1 MTESDIQNIN
11 LPDSEGVIPQIVFGP
26 RNRESSW
33 DRSNPEPA
41 GLVGTEPRPERH
53 NEQARKEFLEGIAER
68 TRITQETLAN
78 RQANKPVAVTFDV
91 SAIDRA
97 VNALADAQDDFEA
110 TYLQPNLSLIN
121 ARNEVERLRFELSQ
135 AEQKLAAIEAK
146 GDSVTRLTHAV
157 TVAAGVAPD
166 E

>member
-1 MTESDIQNIN
+1 
-11 LPDSEGVIPQIVFGP
+11 
-26 RNRESSW
+26 
-33 DRSNPEPA
+33 
-41 GLVGTEPRPERH
+41 
-53 NEQARKEFLEGIAER
+53 
-68 TRITQETLAN
+68 
-78 RQANKPVAVTFDV
+78 
-91 SAIDRA
+91 

-157 TVAAGVAPD
+157 TVAESQLEEFVGKAESAELGSLAYSCDIVR
-166 E
+166 